1 MGETTLAL
9 DPSNTAQPIAR
20 PHGTSSEPQIL
31 NRRVPGEVG
40 IWAFILTDISVFA
53 IYFMVFAYSRS
64 QQPQVFRQGR
74 LLTSLPAGVLNTFF
88 MLTASL
94 FVALAVQSIRQRR
107 RSTSQLLL
115 VGAGLC
121 GTGFVINKYF
131 EWSAKVAAGHTPLSD
146 NFFQLYFV
154 LTGIHLLHVLVA
166 LVVLAYMFRIVRR
179 IQSMPTASQIRFI
192 ENGASY
198 WHMVDLIWLGLFA
211 LFYLAS

>member
-1 MGETTLAL
+1 MGETTLAP
-9 DPSNTAQPIAR
+9 DPGNIALPIAR
-20 PHGTSSEPQIL
+20 TRDTSSRMRT
-31 NRRVPGEVG
+31 RRVPGEIG
-40 IWAFILTDISVFA
+40 IWAFILTDMSVFA
-53 IYFMVFAYSRS
+53 IYFLVFAYSRS
-64 QQPQVFRQGR
+64 QEPEVFRQGR
-74 LLTSLPAGVLNTFF
+74 LLTSLPAGVVNTFF

-94 FVALAVQSIRQRR
+94 FVALAVQAIRQRKPG
-107 RSTSQLLL
+107 TSQLLL

-121 GTGFVINKYF
+121 GTGFIINKHV
-131 EWSAKVAAGHTPLSD
+131 EWSAKTAAGYTPLSD

-166 LVVLAYMFRIVRR
+166 LVVLVYMFRKVRR
-179 IQSMPTASQIRFI
+179 IQRVPTASQSRFI

>member
-1 MGETTLAL
+1 MGETTLAP
-9 DPSNTAQPIAR
+9 DPSNTAQPIAV
-20 PHGTSSEPQIL
+20 PGGASSQPQML
-31 NRRVPGEVG
+31 KRRVPGEVG
-40 IWAFILTDISVFA
+40 IWAFILTDMSVFA

-74 LLTSLPAGVLNTFF
+74 LLTSLPSGVLNTFF

-107 RSTSQLLL
+107 PSTSQLLL
-115 VGAGLC
+115 LGAGLC

-131 EWSAKVAAGHTPLSD
+131 EWSAKVAAGYTPLSD

-166 LVVLAYMFRIVRR
+166 LVVLAYMFRMARR
-179 IQSMPTASQIRFI
+179 IQRVPTATQIRFI